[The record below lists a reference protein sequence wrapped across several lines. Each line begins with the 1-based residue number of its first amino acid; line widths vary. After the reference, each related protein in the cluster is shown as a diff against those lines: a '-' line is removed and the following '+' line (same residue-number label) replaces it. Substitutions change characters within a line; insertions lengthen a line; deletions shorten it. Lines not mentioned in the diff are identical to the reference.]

1 MKEKIREILVK
12 YNDNKERND
21 KAEAELLDL
30 FFVSKRY
37 SLTYQDE
44 NDNEQILKVM
54 AQNDDEALDQ
64 LKKICPKATYIFIS
78 KY

>member
-21 KAEAELLDL
+21 KAESELLDL

-44 NDNEQILKVM
+44 NDKEQKLKVM

-64 LKKICPKATYIFIS
+64 LEKICPKATYIFIS